1 MNFNELN
8 LTAPILKA
16 IDELGF
22 TQPTPI
28 QEKVFS
34 VAMSGR
40 DLIGIAQTGTG
51 KTLAYL
57 LPTIRLW
64 KYSKDTAPQILIIVP
79 TRELVTQ
86 IVDEIEKLSKYT
98 NLAVVGIYGG
108 VNIKPQMEAVYAKHD
123 ILVATPGRL
132 IDLKLKGVLRLSSI
146 KKLIIDE
153 IDEMLNLG
161 LQSQLEK
168 ILEIIPVKRQNMMFS
183 ATITKNIEKLLLNY
197 FNEPIRIEDAPV
209 GTPLEKINQIAYY
222 LPNFFTKINLLRSF
236 LVNSEVFKK
245 VLVFSST
252 KKLADKIYELIEP
265 EFIDEIG
272 LMHSNKAQNTRLS
285 TIKQFHEGDYRIVI
299 STDIMARGIDISDI
313 THVINF
319 DIPDVAENYIHRIG
333 RTGRAEKNG
342 TAISFILKGDKEI
355 LAEIEKLMQYQ
366 IPIEQLPSDL
376 EISHEKTEEEKI
388 VYQSKYSKINSSK
401 GLKKG
406 KAFHEKSDKNQ
417 KVNVKVRWADKMK
430 EKYGKPKTRGQK
442 KK

>member
-8 LTAPILKA
+8 LTTPILNA

-64 KYSKDTAPQILIIVP
+64 KYTKDTAPQILIIVP

-86 IVDEIEKLSKYT
+86 IVEEIEKLSKYT
-98 NLAVVGIYGG
+98 NIVVLGIYGG
-108 VNIKPQMEAVYAKHD
+108 VNIKPQMKAVYEKHD
-123 ILVATPGRL
+123 IIVATPGRL

-161 LQSQLEK
+161 LQSQLVK
-168 ILEIIPVKRQNMMFS
+168 ILEIIPPKRQNMMFS
-183 ATITKNIEKLLLNY
+183 ATITKSIEKLLQSY
-197 FNEPIRIEDAPV
+197 FNDPIRIEDSPV
-209 GTPLEKINQIAYY
+209 GTPLENINQKLYY
-222 LPNFFTKINLLRSF
+222 LPNFHTKINMLKLLLS
-236 LVNSEVFKK
+236 NTEDFKK
-245 VLVFSST
+245 ILIFTST
-252 KKLADKIYELIEP
+252 KKLADKIFQFIEP
-265 EFIDEIG
+265 DFINQVG
-272 LMHSNKAQNTRLS
+272 LMHSNRAQNTRLS

-299 STDIMARGIDISDI
+299 STDLMARGIDILDI

-342 TAISFILKGDKEI
+342 IAISFILKADKEI
-355 LAEIEKLMQYQ
+355 MVEIEKLMQYV
-366 IPIEQLPSDL
+366 IPIEQLPKEL

-388 VYQSKYSKINSSK
+388 VYQSKYSKINSTR
-401 GLKKG
+401 GLGKG
-406 KAFHEKSDKNQ
+406 KAFHEKSEKNK
-417 KVNVKVRWADKMK
+417 KVNNKVRWADEMK
-430 EKYGKPKTRGQK
+430 LKYGKPKTRGQK